1 MPLAVGIR
9 CIMCHEVAGEQH
21 EASLHTAHTAAI
33 SDSVVAGHC
42 VSPMSRAVIGHSFPE
57 SQETC
62 TNKKSSGIK
71 CAKSIMSVVCVC
83 VLLGAFAL
91 FRPCVWPE
99 EVPGRQKEVESPAD
113 HTVGLVLWEK
123 ILTSHVDS
131 KVPSHVPESN
141 IVEPSQQSFQ
151 MFPDSIQP

>member
-42 VSPMSRAVIGHSFPE
+42 VSPMSCAVIGHSFPE

-83 VLLGAFAL
+83 VCCWVLSRSFAL
-91 FRPCVWPE
+91 ACGLRRCQADRRKWKAQQITPSVWSC
-99 EVPGRQKEVESPAD
+99 GKNLDFTCR
-113 HTVGLVLWEK
+113 
-123 ILTSHVDS
+123 
-131 KVPSHVPESN
+131 
-141 IVEPSQQSFQ
+141 QQS
-151 MFPDSIQP
+151 PKSCS